1 MAWRAITALDDAR
14 DATESLLWPPDRG
27 TWIRL
32 AIIAFF
38 VGGVGFP
45 SFSGNTGNVSVP
57 TDGPPGGTPSLPVD
71 AELLVAVALVVV
83 AVAVVIGLLLGVI
96 GAVMEFVLVEGLRS
110 RDVHI
115 RAPFSEY
122 LRSGL
127 RLFGFRFAFTLLWL
141 LVVGVPVA
149 LIVLG
154 WAGIPVGPEIFLLAI
169 PLVFLLVVL
178 GFVTSIVLGLTT
190 DFVVPAMLVEDLG
203 VLAGWRRVL
212 PVLRREWKEIL
223 LYMLVRFGLSI
234 LVGIAVAIVVGLLAL
249 IAAIPFVVVGG
260 VLAFGVFSVG
270 SGPIGTAAIAVL
282 AVLALLFGLVLLAI
296 GLAVQVPVVTFFRYY
311 ALSLLGYLDPSLD
324 LVGVSEPADADAG
337 STP

>member
-1 MAWRAITALDDAR
+1 MAWSAITALDDAR

-45 SFSGNTGNVSVP
+45 SFSGNTGTNVP
-57 TDGPPGGTPSLPVD
+57 TDGPPGGTPSIPFD
-71 AELLVAVALVVV
+71 AERVLAIALIIVAVAI
-83 AVAVVIGLLLGVI
+83 VIGLILGIV

-110 RDVHI
+110 RDVRI
-115 RAPFSEY
+115 RAPFDDY
-122 LRSGL
+122 LGSGL

-141 LVVGVPVA
+141 LVIGVPVA

-154 WAGIPVGPEIFLLAI
+154 WAAVPVGPEIFLLAI

-190 DFVVPAMLVEDLG
+190 DFVVPAMLAEGLG
-203 VLAGWRRVL
+203 VIAGWRRVL
-212 PVLRREWKEIL
+212 PVLRREWKEVV
-223 LYMLVRFGLSI
+223 LYLLVRFGISI

-249 IAAIPFVVVGG
+249 VAAIPFVLVGG
-260 VLAFGVFSVG
+260 VVAFAFLSTGTGGLGVAGF
-270 SGPIGTAAIAVL
+270 AVL
-282 AVLALLFGLVLLAI
+282 GVLALLFGLVLLAI
-296 GLAVQVPVVTFFRYY
+296 GLLVQVPVVTFFRYY
-311 ALSLLGYLDPSLD
+311 ALSLLGYLDPTLD
-324 LVGVSEPADADAG
+324 LVGVSESDESDAAA
-337 STP
+337 

>member
-1 MAWRAITALDDAR
+1 MAWSAITALDDAR

-45 SFSGNTGNVSVP
+45 SFSGNTGSVDVP
-57 TDGPPGGTPSLPVD
+57 ADGPPGGTPSIPVD
-71 AELLVAVALVVV
+71 VDQVLAIVLLIV
-83 AVAVVIGLLLGVI
+83 AVAVVIGLILGIV

-110 RDVHI
+110 RDVRI
-115 RAPFSEY
+115 RAPFDEY
-122 LRSGL
+122 LGSGL
-127 RLFGFRFAFTLLWL
+127 RLFGFRLAFTLLWL
-141 LVVGVPVA
+141 LIIGVPIA

-154 WAGIPVGPEIFLLAI
+154 WAAVPVGPEIFLLAI

-212 PVLRREWKEIL
+212 PMLRREWKEVV

-234 LVGIAVAIVVGLLAL
+234 LVGIAVAIVLVLLAVV
-249 IAAIPFVVVGG
+249 AAIPFVIVGG
-260 VLAFGVFSVG
+260 VAAVAFLSTG
-270 SGPIGTAAIAVL
+270 SGGLGIAGFAVL
-282 AVLALLFGLVLLAI
+282 GVLALLFGLVMLVVGLL
-296 GLAVQVPVVTFFRYY
+296 VQVPVVTFFRYY
-311 ALSLLGYLDPSLD
+311 ALSLLGYLDPTLD
-324 LVGVSEPADADAG
+324 LVGVSESEESDA
-337 STP
+337 TT